1 MKPSDKPDTAG
12 RPDAGRRDAGRP
24 DAGHRLT
31 ACVVAIL
38 LAAGL
43 GWGGWRLAQARLSG
57 ADLAPS
63 AWLDGSAG
71 AVLNQALALPRQ
83 ADVDTW
89 NAALRYRLLGDLGD
103 QVAMGCPQWL
113 FYRDGLR
120 PPPGVHVL
128 DERLRLMRHWV
139 RELRARQVQVLVVAV
154 PDKSRIESA
163 QLCGQPVSQPMR
175 QVLDDWQAALRA
187 DGVPF
192 VDLREALRAAP
203 APRFFRT
210 DVHMN
215 AQGAQAAAARVA
227 EAALPLLGG
236 AGTQAFKTDPA
247 PAPQPRMGDLIVLA
261 GLERA
266 PPGWRPDLEQVSEA
280 KIEPVRGGGLL
291 DEPAPVDVL
300 LAGTS
305 NGRRSQ
311 FAERLGMGLG
321 REVWN
326 MSLDGG
332 QFSGALTM
340 ALNQRAQWPASL
352 KLVIWEFSENALS
365 LPLTADEL
373 ALLARIP

>member
-1 MKPSDKPDTAG
+1 MNAPEKS
-12 RPDAGRRDAGRP
+12 DAGRRRAAPPEASGP
-24 DAGHRLT
+24 EASGHRLT
-31 ACVVAIL
+31 AWVVALL
-38 LAAGL
+38 LAVGL
-43 GWGGWRLAQARLSG
+43 GWGGWRLVQARIG
-57 ADLAPS
+57 AVAVSPS

-71 AVLNQALALPRQ
+71 AALNKALALPRQ

-89 NAALRYRLLGDLGD
+89 NAALRYRLFGDLGG

-120 PPPGVHVL
+120 PPPGVHVF

-139 RELRARQVQVLVVAV
+139 RELRAKQVQVLVVAV
-154 PDKSRIESA
+154 PDKSRIEA
-163 QLCGQPVSQPMR
+163 GQLCGLPVSQPMR
-175 QVLDDWQAALRA
+175 RTLDAWQDALRA
-187 DGVPF
+187 EGVPF
-192 VDLREALRAAP
+192 VDLRDALLAAP

-215 AQGAQAAAARVA
+215 AQGAQASATRVA
-227 EAALPLLGG
+227 EAALPLLNGP
-236 AGTQAFKTDPA
+236 GTQAFKTEPA
-247 PAPQPRMGDLIVLA
+247 SAPQPRMGDLIVLA
-261 GLERA
+261 GLENA
-266 PPGWRPDLEQVSEA
+266 PPGWRPALEEVSEA
-280 KIEPVRGGGLL
+280 KIEPVRSGGLL
-291 DEPAPVDVL
+291 DEPPPVEVL
-300 LAGTS
+300 LAGSS

-311 FAERLGMGLG
+311 FAERLGMGLS

-340 ALNQRAQWPASL
+340 ALGQRAQWPASL

-365 LPLTADEL
+365 LPLTADEQ